1 LGVGSWN
8 LGVDAAFSAGR
19 KARFYFGVLKLE
31 EVSTVNF
38 L

>member
-1 LGVGSWN
+1 MRLSALGERP
-8 LGVDAAFSAGR
+8 D
-19 KARFYFGVLKLE
+19 FYFGVLKLE